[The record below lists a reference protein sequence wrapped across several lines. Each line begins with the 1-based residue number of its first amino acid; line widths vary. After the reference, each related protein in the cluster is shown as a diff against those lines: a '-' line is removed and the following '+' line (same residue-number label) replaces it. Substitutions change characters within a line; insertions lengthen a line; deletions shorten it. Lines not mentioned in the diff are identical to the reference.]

1 MAEEITPE
9 QVIAEH
15 GWNPTEECPNVRIPY
30 DVVLNIMRDYENKI
44 TAKSHNVAEQ
54 HCGHRSIMYIN
65 SEIGWLC
72 FDCRKFSLDKQ
83 TFR

>member
-30 DVVLNIMRDYENKI
+30 DIVLNIMRDYENKI
-44 TAKSHNVAEQ
+44 TAKS
-54 HCGHRSIMYIN
+54 Y
-65 SEIGWLC
+65 